1 MNANVIKIVLFLSKN
16 LGQKMEKIKNF
27 LFQVNYKDM
36 IGKVLS
42 EPNLN
47 LINTPEYIV
56 KSVLKLV
63 ENEIKTSLENL

>member
-1 MNANVIKIVLFLSKN
+1 
-16 LGQKMEKIKNF
+16 
-27 LFQVNYKDM
+27 M

>member
-1 MNANVIKIVLFLSKN
+1 VIKIVLFLSKN